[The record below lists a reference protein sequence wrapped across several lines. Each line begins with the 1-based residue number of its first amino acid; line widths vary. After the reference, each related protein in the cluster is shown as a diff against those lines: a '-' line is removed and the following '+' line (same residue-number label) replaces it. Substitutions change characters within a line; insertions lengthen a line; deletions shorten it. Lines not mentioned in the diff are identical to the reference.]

1 MLAPHKRQMLSM
13 TPDEAEDYARDG
25 YIIRKG
31 LLSTAEVEQFRGCAR
46 AQLEAEQSAGAV
58 MQKGDKE
65 GKSTL
70 LKMWTKAEDD
80 QYGLLARDERMV
92 NLAEDAV
99 GKPIYL
105 YSHKMTMKQP
115 REGGA
120 WEWHQDFGYW
130 YNYGCLAPDMMSIY
144 VALDKATKENGCLQV
159 LKGTHRLGRLNHIRE
174 NDQTNVEQEH
184 LEAALKR
191 FEHIYVEMDEGD
203 ALVFDGN
210 LLHRS
215 DANHSDTYRWGYIC
229 SYNAVEN
236 APFKKV
242 REYGN
247 FDELRKVAAGS
258 FMNAT

>member
-1 MLAPHKRQMLSM
+1 MLAM
-13 TPDEAEDYARDG
+13 TKEETEHYISDG

-31 LLSTAEVEQFRGCAR
+31 LLSVAEVDDFRDHAR
-46 AQLEAEQSAGAV
+46 RQLEAETRSGAV
-58 MQKGDKE
+58 MAKGDKE
-65 GKSTL
+65 GKTTL

-80 QYGLLARDERMV
+80 KYGLLARDERMV
-92 NLAEDAV
+92 DLAQDAV

-115 REGGA
+115 NEGGA

-130 YNYGCLAPDMMSIY
+130 YNYGCLAPEMMSIY
-144 VALDKATKENGCLQV
+144 VALDKATRENGCLQV
-159 LKGTHRLGRLNHIRE
+159 LKGSHKLGRLNHIRE

-191 FEHIYVEMDEGD
+191 YEHIYVEMEAGD
-203 ALVFDGN
+203 ALIFDGN

-215 DANHSDTYRWGYIC
+215 DANRSDTYRWGYIC
-229 SYNAVEN
+229 SYNAIEN

-247 FDELRKVAAGS
+247 YDELHKVPAGS
-258 FMNAT
+258 FRKAS

>member
-1 MLAPHKRQMLSM
+1 MLAMSAE
-13 TPDEAEDYARDG
+13 EATAYARDG
-25 YIIRKG
+25 YIICKG
-31 LLSTAEVEQFRGCAR
+31 LLGKNEVEAFRNRAR
-46 AQLEAEQSAGAV
+46 AQLEAENSAGAV
-58 MQKGDKE
+58 MAKGDKE
-65 GKSTL
+65 GKTTL

-92 NLAEDAV
+92 NLAEDAI

-115 REGGA
+115 YEGGA

-130 YNYGCLAPDMMSIY
+130 YNYGCLAPEMMSIY
-144 VALDKATKENGCLQV
+144 VALDDATKENGCLQV
-159 LKGTHRLGRLNHIRE
+159 LKGTHKLGRLNHIRE

-184 LEAALKR
+184 LDAALKR
-191 FEHIYVEMDEGD
+191 FEHVYVEMQAGD

-215 DANHSDTYRWGYIC
+215 DANRSNTYRWGYIC

-236 APFKKV
+236 APFKRV

-247 FDELRKVAAGS
+247 FQEMHKVPAGTFKTAA
-258 FMNAT
+258 

>member
-1 MLAPHKRQMLSM
+1 MIAM
-13 TPDEAEDYARDG
+13 TEGEARLYARDG
-25 YIIRKG
+25 YIVRKG
-31 LLSTAEVEQFRGCAR
+31 LLGAEEVAGFRSRAR
-46 AQLEAEQSAGAV
+46 MQLEQENSGGAV
-58 MQKGDKE
+58 MAKGDKE
-65 GKSTL
+65 GKKTL
-70 LKMWTKAEDD
+70 LKMWTTAEDD

-92 NLAEDAV
+92 DLAEDAI

-115 REGGA
+115 NEGGA

-130 YNYGCLAPDMMSIY
+130 YNYGCLAPEMMSIY
-144 VALDKATKENGCLQV
+144 VALDKATRENGCLQV
-159 LKGTHRLGRLNHIRE
+159 LKGSHKLGRLDHVRE
-174 NDQTNVEQEH
+174 DGQTNVEQEH

-191 FEHIYVEMDEGD
+191 FELVFVEMDAGD
-203 ALVFDGN
+203 GLVFDGN

-215 DANHSDTYRWGYIC
+215 DANRTDTYRWGYIC

-247 FDELRKVAAGS
+247 YEELRRVPAGS
-258 FMNAT
+258 FRKAS